1 MGDVRILV
9 IDDDAASQSALR
21 QILDSEG
28 WKVTVVPMVREGL
41 VTLATGDWK
50 LVIVNVAMTGVDGPL
65 FTTLKEL
72 AQAEAAVAQGKA
84 RVGVMFLVPELAAY
98 DAKPVLEREK
108 LPYVL
113 KPYHLHDFLERVS
126 DLLMDTQSITDP
138 IRQVRRVK
146 SDRRKKDRRAG
157 SDRRANS
164 MFASREDYYMT
175 EEEIAEYEK
184 SEAEAAAQKKKGEKK
199 GFL

>member
-1 MGDVRILV
+1 VGDVRILV
-9 IDDDAASQSALR
+9 IDDDAVSQSALR

-28 WKVTVVPMVREGL
+28 WKVSAVPMVREGL
-41 VTLATGDWK
+41 VTLATGDWN

-72 AQAEAAVAQGKA
+72 SQAEGAEGKT
-84 RVGVMFLVPELAAY
+84 RVGVLFLVPELAAY
-98 DAKPVLEREK
+98 DAKPVLEQEK

-126 DLLMDTQSITDP
+126 DLLLDVRAISDP
-138 IRQVRRVK
+138 IRHVRRLRAE
-146 SDRRKKDRRAG
+146 RRSKDRRTG
-157 SDRRANS
+157 ERRQSA
-164 MFASREDYYMT
+164 MFASRKDYYMT

-184 SEAEAAAQKKKGEKK
+184 QEAESRKKKEEKK
-199 GFL
+199 DFV

>member
-1 MGDVRILV
+1 MGGVRILV

-28 WKVTVVPMVREGL
+28 WKVHVVPMVREGL

-50 LVIVNVAMTGVDGPL
+50 LVIVNVAMTGVEGPL
-65 FTTLKEL
+65 FSTLKEL
-72 AQAEAAVAQGKA
+72 SQAESAEAQGKA
-84 RVGVMFLVPELAAY
+84 RVGVLFLVPELAAY

-126 DLLMDTQSITDP
+126 DLLMDTSSINTP
-138 IRQVRRVK
+138 IRQVRRIRGDK
-146 SDRRKKDRRAG
+146 RKKDRRSG
-157 SDRRANS
+157 SDRRGS
-164 MFASREDYYMT
+164 TMFASREDYYMT

-184 SEAEAAAQKKKGEKK
+184 QEAESRKKKEEEKK
-199 GFL
+199 DFV

>member
-9 IDDDAASQSALR
+9 IDDDATSQSALR

-28 WKVTVVPMVREGL
+28 WKVAVVPMVREGL

-50 LVIVNVAMTGVDGPL
+50 LVIVNVAMTGVEGPL

-72 AQAEAAVAQGKA
+72 AQAEAAEGKP
-84 RVGVMFLVPELAAY
+84 RVGVLFLVPELAAY
-98 DAKPVLEREK
+98 DAKPVLEKEK

-126 DLLMDTQSITDP
+126 DLLMETRSISDP
-138 IRQVRRVK
+138 IRQVRRPK
-146 SDRRKKDRRAG
+146 SDRRSKDRRAG
-157 SDRRANS
+157 DRRNS
-164 MFASREDYYMT
+164 PMFASRKDYYMT

-184 SEAEAAAQKKKGEKK
+184 QEAESRKKKEEEKK
-199 GFL
+199 DFV